1 MRRSLVAPVA
11 IIGMLLALV
20 GAAVAA
26 VMLVVAT
33 PDLEPPGAG
42 AGVSPGP
49 AGSLPSPTPVAGTG
63 AVTAPEKNPDEDE
76 EGFEER
82 LAAGRAL
89 PLKIGQA
96 TRDKLVAASRAAA
109 GPSAKS
115 AGVADGGVVY
125 YGVVYGES
133 EATDSYYVVASLDGL
148 HFWTREG
155 RGDWRFRGDYDARV
169 CAPPVPI
176 SLYAAWGLNFST
188 RAPGEYELCRR

>member
-1 MRRSLVAPVA
+1 
-11 IIGMLLALV
+11 MLLALV

-109 GPSAKS
+109 YLPRSQRGWPTGESSTTGWSTAKARRPTPTTWS
-115 AGVADGGVVY
+115 RRWTGCTSGHARDAATGV
-125 YGVVYGES
+125 S
-133 EATDSYYVVASLDGL
+133 EATT
-148 HFWTREG
+148 TRG
-155 RGDWRFRGDYDARV
+155 SARRPFPSRCMPRGG
-169 CAPPVPI
+169 
-176 SLYAAWGLNFST
+176 
-188 RAPGEYELCRR
+188 